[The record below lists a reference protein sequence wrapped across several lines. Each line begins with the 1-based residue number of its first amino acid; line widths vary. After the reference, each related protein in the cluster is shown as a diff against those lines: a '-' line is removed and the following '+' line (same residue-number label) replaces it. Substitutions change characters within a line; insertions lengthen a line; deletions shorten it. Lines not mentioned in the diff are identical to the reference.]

1 MARPQ
6 IFVYTGEGA
15 GKTTASLGL
24 AMRSIGH
31 KHRVVVIQFLKWW
44 KHTGEYKIQK
54 MLKPYYEVHQ
64 FGRKGWIGL
73 KNLTDEDKKLARN
86 ALKFAVDISKKK
98 KPHLLILDEINLA
111 LYCKLLTLAEV
122 LKALRDLPSK
132 TVVVLTGRYASKE
145 LIKKADFVNEIRDI
159 KHPLKAGIKAQKGI
173 QY

>member
-1 MARPQ
+1 MANQ
-6 IFVYTGEGA
+6 IYVYTGEGA

-44 KHTGEYKIQK
+44 KHTGEYKIQS

-73 KNLTDEDKKLARN
+73 KNLTDEDKKLARK

-98 KPHLLILDEINLA
+98 KPNLLILDEINLA
-111 LYCKLLTLAEV
+111 LYCKLLTLKEV
-122 LKALRDLPSK
+122 FQAINKLPAK
-132 TVVVLTGRYASKE
+132 TVVVFTGRYASKE
-145 LIKKADFVNEIRDI
+145 LIKKADFVNEIRDV
-159 KHPLKAGIKAQKGI
+159 KHPFKAGIKAQKGI

>member
-1 MARPQ
+1 MANQ

-15 GKTTASLGL
+15 GKTTAALGL

-31 KHRVVVIQFLKWW
+31 RHRVVVIQFLKWW
-44 KHTGEYKIQK
+44 KQTGEYKIQK

-73 KNLTDEDKKLARN
+73 KNLTSEDKVLAHK
-86 ALKFAVDISKKK
+86 ALNFAVEISKQK

-122 LKALRDLPSK
+122 FTALRDIPSK
-132 TVVVLTGRYASKE
+132 TVVVFTGRYASKE
-145 LIKKADFVNEIRDI
+145 LIKKADFVNEIKDI
-159 KHPLKAGIKAQKGI
+159 KHPFKAGIKAQKGI